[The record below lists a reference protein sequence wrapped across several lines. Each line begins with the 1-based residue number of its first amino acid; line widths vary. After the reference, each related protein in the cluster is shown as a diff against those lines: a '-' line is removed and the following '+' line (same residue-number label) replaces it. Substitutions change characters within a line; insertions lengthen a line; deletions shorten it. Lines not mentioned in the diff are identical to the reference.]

1 MLIRINLLPHRE
13 LKRAA
18 RRRQFNALLAI
29 AVMIGVLSVALGHT
43 VIATRK
49 SNQEAR
55 NAFLTQEIAK
65 LDRQIVE
72 IKKIREQTQALLER
86 KQVVETLQSN
96 RTEVVHLFD
105 QMIRLLPDGLYLKS
119 FKQTADVVNIGGYTQ
134 SSARVSTLMRSLEE
148 SPWFEQ
154 PSLIEIKAATV
165 NNLRAN
171 EFVLSVK
178 QTRQKLEGTD
188 TGENVSNKK
197 SPGGAS

>member
-1 MLIRINLLPHRE
+1 MIRINLLPHRE

-18 RRRQFNALLAI
+18 RRRQFNTLLAI
-29 AVMIGVLSVALGHT
+29 AVAAGVLSVVLGHT
-43 VIATRK
+43 VIAARQST
-49 SNQEAR
+49 QEAR

-65 LDRQIVE
+65 LDSQIGE

-119 FKQTADVVNIGGYTQ
+119 FKQTGDTVNISGYTQ
-134 SSARVSTLMRSLEE
+134 SSARVSTLMRSLED

-171 EFVLSVK
+171 EFVLSIK
-178 QTRQKLEGTD
+178 QTRQQAESDSGK
-188 TGENVSNKK
+188 SNSGK
-197 SPGGAS
+197 GGKV

>member
-18 RRRQFNALLAI
+18 RRRQFNVLLGI
-29 AVMIGVLSVALGHT
+29 AVAIGVLSVAMGHT
-43 VIATRK
+43 IIASRQ
-49 SNQEAR
+49 SSQEAR
-55 NAFLTQEIAK
+55 NAYLAQEIAK
-65 LDRQIVE
+65 LDSQIVE

-86 KQVVETLQSN
+86 KQVVETLQSD

-119 FKQTADVVNIGGYTQ
+119 FKQTADIVNIGGYTQ

-148 SPWFEQ
+148 SPWFER

-178 QTRQKLEGTD
+178 QTRQQTDDGTTAMGTSD
-188 TGENVSNKK
+188 KASK
-197 SPGGAS
+197 S